1 MTLGGKIKRQRNNF
15 SGRKVSQGQGSV
27 REDRELQRRKA
38 KVKVTINQA
47 AEEAVDLVVLGQSV
61 TLDKLRELDRDVTL
75 ATNMEEGR

>member
-1 MTLGGKIKRQRNNF
+1 MTLGEKIKRQRNNF

-38 KVKVTINQA
+38 KVKVTTNQA

-75 ATNMEEGR
+75 ATDVEEGR